1 MARSLLSALSGAG
14 VVGAGCGPENGDGG
28 QLLVVREGGRV
39 YEDAG
44 LWRLMA
50 DDPLPSRRQRF
61 AAGCQA
67 SLNNKSDVS
76 LNASVVVSTNRRL
89 LRAAELVDTGRADA
103 VLASTVESLWL
114 SGEVPLAEL
123 DVSTVRSLTDADDA
137 VIEDYLERVAAP
149 PPARYARSMM
159 AVAYSSSTAEQI
171 VTVVPVIVEDGFV
184 SVGEPGFDGDPV
196 RPGDR
201 RDVGAEGARH
211 RVPGPR
217 RRRSGRGGRRTV
229 LSPLRRVSHSD
240 PVRQLRRSA
249 RQRPRT
255 GLCTPAQISGLSN
268 GVDTVDSPEAVG

>member
-1 MARSLLSALSGAG
+1 M
-14 VVGAGCGPENGDGG
+14 
-28 QLLVVREGGRV
+28 

-50 DDPLPSRRQRF
+50 DDPLPSRRQRI

-103 VLASTVESLWL
+103 VLASTVASLWL

-149 PPARYARSMM
+149 PPAR
-159 AVAYSSSTAEQI
+159 
-171 VTVVPVIVEDGFV
+171 
-184 SVGEPGFDGDPV
+184 
-196 RPGDR
+196 
-201 RDVGAEGARH
+201 
-211 RVPGPR
+211 
-217 RRRSGRGGRRTV
+217 
-229 LSPLRRVSHSD
+229 
-240 PVRQLRRSA
+240 
-249 RQRPRT
+249 
-255 GLCTPAQISGLSN
+255 
-268 GVDTVDSPEAVG
+268 

>member
-1 MARSLLSALSGAG
+1 M
-14 VVGAGCGPENGDGG
+14 
-28 QLLVVREGGRV
+28 

-50 DDPLPSRRQRF
+50 DDPLPSCRQRF

-114 SGEVPLAEL
+114 SGEVPLAEI

-171 VTVVPVIVEDGFV
+171 VTVVPVIVEDGSYRSASPDSTAILYV
-184 SVGEPGFDGDPV
+184 PATDETWELKVPDTVCRDLVGDGL
-196 RPGDR
+196 
-201 RDVGAEGARH
+201 DVVDDA
-211 RVPGPR
+211 PFSPPR
-217 RRRSGRGGRRTV
+217 
-229 LSPLRRVSHSD
+229 RRVSHSD

-255 GLCTPAQISGLSN
+255 GLCTPA
-268 GVDTVDSPEAVG
+268 